1 MEKQSYI
8 VGVYDDEDPLIKA
21 AQAFK
26 DAGIRIKEV
35 YTPYPI
41 HEILHIQG
49 QKSRLSIAAYIYGWI
64 GGIGILIFMQYA
76 AVISWPLNYGGKP
89 MNSFPSFILVTI
101 VFTILFVTI
110 MSLTTFIGRAKIF
123 PGKTIDIIDP
133 RSTDD
138 KFVFVFSPDEVDS
151 KKVEAMLK
159 DTGASEVYERNGTSE
174 SIS

>member
-8 VGVYDDEDPLIKA
+8 VGVYDDENPLIKA

-26 DAGIRIKEV
+26 NAGIKIEEV

-41 HEILHIQG
+41 HEILHILDR
-49 QKSRLSIAAYIYGWI
+49 KSRLSIAAYIYGWI
-64 GGIGILIFMQYA
+64 GGIGILAFMQYA
-76 AVISWPLNYGGKP
+76 AVLNWPLNYGGKP

-110 MSLTTFIGRAKIF
+110 MSLTTFIGRAQIF

-138 KFVFVFSPDEVDS
+138 KFVFVFSPDDVD
-151 KKVEAMLK
+151 KEKVESMLR
-159 DTGASEVYERNGTSE
+159 DTGASEVYERKGSSE
-174 SIS
+174 S